1 MSITLIIFQE
11 NGAQSESDDG
21 GDNGSEEA
29 KADDFDYLMSM
40 PMWSLTLE
48 RKDDLLKKKN
58 EKKKELNDLKAT
70 SKEDLWRMDLKE
82 FIQKLDEMEKK
93 KQEEEEKASG
103 KLNKKKDGG
112 RKKAMPMSP
121 AVKGIRILPTIS
133 SELKK
138 KASAAIEKK
147 EKKSQK
153 DAFGKSLKD
162 KMAEFDEPDEFDE
175 MADDKAHNRSLSDR
189 LGFKLKAEEKPKKP
203 KSKPKTTPPKSKAK
217 GKKPWDDSGSSN
229 SDDSISA
236 FSGSESDSGSFVRNG
251 DVIAKERPGRE
262 RKTTSYKFEEENS
275 DSNQGMNG
283 GNVEKQPHNGNTV
296 KNESSSDSEDSDIKE
311 MRKMP
316 AKQAKINTMF
326 SSVATTKKE
335 SKSPESDNA
344 FDSLVDNKNLAST
357 NRSPI
362 KPNGSFASSKNG
374 SNPYETD
381 SDDDRRPKNGG
392 VLQQQKQSSPKNSNY
407 MFSDDSDDSRG
418 DIIAKSSSE
427 DEFIP
432 SKKKAVQNKK
442 KKVDVKVNNVSF
454 RCVKD

>member
-1 MSITLIIFQE
+1 
-11 NGAQSESDDG
+11 
-21 GDNGSEEA
+21 
-29 KADDFDYLMSM
+29 
-40 PMWSLTLE
+40 MWSLTME
-48 RKDDLLKKKN
+48 RKEDILKKKE
-58 EKKKELNDLKAT
+58 EKVKELNDLRAT

-82 FIQKLDEMEKK
+82 FIQKLDEVEKK
-93 KQEEEEKASG
+93 KQEEEENASG

-217 GKKPWDDSGSSN
+217 GKKPWEDSGSSN
-229 SDDSISA
+229 SDDSMSA
-236 FSGSESDSGSFVRNG
+236 FSGSESDSGSFARNG
-251 DVIAKERPGRE
+251 DFIAKDRPGRE
-262 RKTTSYKFEEENS
+262 RKTINYKFEEDDS

-283 GNVEKQPHNGNTV
+283 GNVEKASLNGNMV
-296 KNESSSDSEDSDIKE
+296 KKESSSDSEDSDIKE

-326 SSVATTKKE
+326 SSLATTKKE
-335 SKSPESDNA
+335 SKSSESDNA
-344 FDSLVDNKNLAST
+344 FDSLVDNKNLAPT

-362 KPNGSFASSKNG
+362 KPNGSFAASKNG

-392 VLQQQKQSSPKNSNY
+392 VLQEKKQSSPKNSNY
-407 MFSDDSDDSRG
+407 MFSDDSDDSR

-442 KKVDVKVNNVSF
+442 KKVDVKVNIVSF
-454 RCVKD
+454 RSVKD